1 MNKETMQNIALG
13 VAALGLA
20 YAMYKVFAKGGSKSS
35 GKAPVVPSENGSL
48 SWMNG
53 TPDYTSYAPYNS
65 NTLAGQL
72 GINKLLQGT
81 LNDLNTLGFM

>member
-35 GKAPVVPSENGSL
+35 GKTPVVPSENGSL
-48 SWMNG
+48 SWVNG
-53 TPDYTSYAPYNS
+53 TPDYTNYAPYDS

-72 GINKLLQGT
+72 GINKLLNGT
-81 LNDLNTLGFM
+81 ISDLNTLGFM